1 MNLKWFPLS
10 FTLHVQLKGVFR
22 TIFRLMVFTPTTYFE
37 IERRTP
43 RKKSIRY
50 LECNWTRFFSR
61 EKLSGLF
68 EPHLHALY
76 HTSCSI

>member
-37 IERRTP
+37 
-43 RKKSIRY
+43 KKCIRY